1 MTITEPSD
9 RKQAATMSD
18 EVGVAKHSAVTL
30 DVHLLGTH
38 SCGVRTPSG
47 RNKYDILVIPVFQI
61 MTCRSI
67 SR

>member
-1 MTITEPSD
+1 
-9 RKQAATMSD
+9 
-18 EVGVAKHSAVTL
+18 VTL

>member
-18 EVGVAKHSAVTL
+18 EVGGAKHSAVTL

-47 RNKYDILVIPVFQI
+47 QNKYDILVNPISQI
-61 MTCRSI
+61 MTCRSVP
-67 SR
+67 R